1 MRIEVNTQ
9 TIHQNARILVE
20 FCAAHGIQVAG
31 VTKAC
36 CGHPDVAWAMLA
48 GGVAMLADSRLDNIR
63 RMRAAGIAGPF
74 MLLRL
79 PALSEVND
87 VVALTQVSLNTEVE
101 TVRALSQAARAQGV
115 VHRVILMVDVGDRRE
130 GVMPD
135 QAVATAREM
144 AALPDISLIGV
155 GTNLR
160 CVGGVLPTRE
170 NTQMLVDV
178 AEEIERRLGLRLEI
192 ISGGQTTSLTLL
204 QPGHMPPRVNQLR
217 VGEGILLGYDSATDW
232 SLPGMRRDGVTV
244 WGEVIELKTKP
255 SLPAGTVLKD
265 AFGRTP
271 QWEDRGLRLRAILA
285 LGNQDLRTEGLRPR
299 RPGVAVVGASSDHL
313 IVDATDAVPPLRL
326 GEELGFELDYAA
338 LATVMTNHNRV
349 QVVASGECRGISHS
363 KGF

>member
-1 MRIEVNTQ
+1 MRVEVNAHV
-9 TIHQNARILVE
+9 IRENARILVE
-20 FCAAHGIQVAG
+20 FCAAYAIQIAG

-36 CGHPDVAWAMLA
+36 CGHPDIARAMLE
-48 GGVAMLADSRLDNIR
+48 GGVSLLADSRLDNVR

-79 PALSEVND
+79 PALSETTD
-87 VVALTQVSLNTEVE
+87 AVALTQVSLNTEVE
-101 TVRALSQAARAQGV
+101 TVRALSQAAQAQDV

-135 QAVATAREM
+135 NAVATARAM
-144 AALPDISLIGV
+144 AAMPAISLVGV
-155 GTNLR
+155 GANLR
-160 CVGGVLPTRE
+160 CVGGVIPTRE
-170 NTQMLVDV
+170 NTQMLVDI

-204 QPGHMPPRVNQLR
+204 QPGQMPPRVNQLR

-232 SLPGMRRDGVTV
+232 SLPGMRRDGFTV

-271 QWEDRGLRLRAILA
+271 HWEDRGPRLRAILA

-313 IVDATDAVPPLRL
+313 IVDATDAAPPIRL
-326 GEELGFELDYAA
+326 GEELDFELDYAA
-338 LATVMTNHNRV
+338 LATVMTNRD
-349 QVVASGECRGISHS
+349 QVRIVTSGERAA
-363 KGF
+363 